1 MVIEGRNIEKKRKG
15 IIKIGENEKELI
27 KIIGLGLLTVGIVA
41 TAVAFP
47 GLPMALKPFLK
58 RGQKNFKKEVK
69 KLKKKGVIYLGPDEI
84 HLTKRG
90 KELLKLIEISEIK
103 IEPPKK
109 WDKLWRLVSYD
120 VPKTKNKERD
130 WFRHQLTNLD
140 FTNIQDSL
148 WAFPYDCEQEIS
160 VIAQTL
166 GISPHVVLMQA
177 KTIPDEKKI
186 LKRYSLN

>member
-1 MVIEGRNIEKKRKG
+1 MTEGKVKRKR

-41 TAVAFP
+41 AAIALP

-58 RGQKNFKKEVK
+58 RGQKNFRKEVK

-84 HLTKRG
+84 KLTKRG

-130 WFRHQLTNLD
+130 WFRRLLINLE
-140 FTNIQDSL
+140 FTKIQDSL
-148 WAFPYDCEQEIS
+148 WAFPYECAQEVS
-160 VIAQTL
+160 VIAQSL
-166 GISPHVVLMQA
+166 GISPYVVLMQA
-177 KTIPDEKKI
+177 RTVPGEKKI
-186 LKRYSLN
+186 LERYYLN